1 VIAAK
6 GLLASA
12 AFSSGAK
19 FVSRLIG
26 LVSTLILARVLTPTD
41 FAMIAIIAIVLHL
54 FDILSHTGSEQYI
67 VQKSEVCDVDLNTA

>member
-19 FVSRLIG
+19 FISRLIG
-26 LVSTLILARVLTPTD
+26 LVSTLILARVLTPID
-41 FAMIAIIAIVLHL
+41 FAMIAIIGIVLHL
-54 FDILSHTGSEQYI
+54 FDIMSQTG
-67 VQKSEVCDVDLNTA
+67 